1 MREVRVEM
9 SNRRQLIIIFLII
22 FVNLI
27 GFGIIIPILPFY
39 AENVGAT
46 PLQIGLL
53 FASYSVAQIV
63 ASPVLGSWSDRYGRR
78 PILLLSLLGT
88 VISFVM
94 LATATSLAMLFAA
107 RILDGLSGG
116 NIPTARAYI
125 SDITEEKD
133 RAKAFGIIGAAF
145 GLGFIFGPALGG
157 LLGQVNSAAPAW
169 GAASLALVALLM
181 TFVQLPETRHRARA
195 ARPAPWRELPLL
207 IRRPVLGNLLIV
219 DFLYWASFAVYQTT
233 FTLFASIR
241 FDFGMTEVG
250 YFLAFV
256 GFIGVL
262 VQGVFVGPVVRRL
275 GEKRT
280 LVLGL
285 VLAAAGLG
293 SASVIYSVP
302 LFVAALVPASIGA
315 ALSSP
320 ALVALLSQA
329 SGREEQGRVQGVSGA
344 LESLGRT
351 VGPIWGN
358 GVLGFFGE
366 GMAYLTA
373 AVAILLLAV
382 LSFRLDVDALRRDV
396 RQRAEMQAAST
407 PPLVEDGTSDD

>member
-1 MREVRVEM
+1 M

-407 PPLVEDGTSDD
+407 PSLVEDGTSDD

>member
-1 MREVRVEM
+1 M